1 MLQVK
6 YHATLFGCSGCIF
19 PTPGLESAISSRRL
33 DSIYWRMVVE
43 TKIWVL
49 RVLIAT
55 GTLLILYPLS

>member
-19 PTPGLESAISSRRL
+19 PTPGLESRRL
-33 DSIYWRMVVE
+33 NSIYWRMVVE